1 MAATP
6 RGHIESSTSK
16 SPTWKCPPGSA
27 RRLHPPHHQAGARPG
42 QDPHARCRLARR
54 AVCRTLDELH
64 LCPPRPAGVV
74 DELRLT
80 LCSTLSERTS
90 AYGFKAAPRGRSR
103 RRPSLPLLP
112 AKTPVGWR
120 EEIMTGVEPPPPCKV
135 AAPSAHLQVF
145 ISTLSSSVAFTV
157 SAITFRTYLLRICKC
172 FTIAKQQDMTVLSV

>member
-6 RGHIESSTSK
+6 RGHIETSTSK
-16 SPTWKCPPGSA
+16 SPTWKWPPGSA

-135 AAPSAHLQVF
+135 AAPSAPAGLHQHSVKLSRVHGVRHYIPYVSTSHLQVLHHSETAGYDGI
-145 ISTLSSSVAFTV
+145 IS
-157 SAITFRTYLLRICKC
+157 
-172 FTIAKQQDMTVLSV
+172 